1 MERLYIMY
9 YSDQWY
15 KMLSYKLIAIF
26 NIVLFLKDQG
36 EKETVGEEDT
46 SSNLTFSNASE
57 LVVEGSLDTKHIIC
71 PSPING
77 AIDWGLVG
85 KGIALSMGQGSRLIH
100 EFLTVIS

>member
-1 MERLYIMY
+1 MIFVE
-9 YSDQWY
+9 
-15 KMLSYKLIAIF
+15 MLSNKFFAIF
-26 NIVLFLKDQG
+26 NIVMFLKDQG

-85 KGIALSMGQGSRLIH
+85 KGIALSMGQGSRLTHYIH
-100 EFLTVIS
+100 NVISCKYI